1 MGCTSL
7 TEVSLPDTLSN
18 IRSSV
23 FQDCTSLTSIHIPDS
38 VTFLGN
44 SAFQGCTS
52 LESVT
57 IGSGVP
63 SLGSGT
69 FRDCTSLRQVVLSE
83 GLQWVDTRVFYN
95 CKSLTCVVFPDTVNN
110 LEGTAFY
117 NCPALTTVVLPAS
130 LTSLGDSVFTRCD
143 ALWHVLY
150 KGNQVQWNTIL
161 MGMNND
167 TLKSAMM
174 HMECTGAEVTD
185 PVAKACAI
193 CDCVHSWDEG
203 AVTTPA
209 TCLAEGVITHTCTL
223 CGITEQRVLERSGH
237 TPGPEATAKEA
248 QICMVCK
255 EVLTPATGQSEKP
268 ASSPMV
274 LILGAGAL
282 CLTGIGIGIYVA
294 MKRKLKR

>member
-1 MGCTSL
+1 
-7 TEVSLPDTLSN
+7 
-18 IRSSV
+18 
-23 FQDCTSLTSIHIPDS
+23 LTS
-38 VTFLGN
+38 
-44 SAFQGCTS
+44 
-52 LESVT
+52 
-57 IGSGVP
+57 
-63 SLGSGT
+63 
-69 FRDCTSLRQVVLSE
+69 
-83 GLQWVDTRVFYN
+83 
-95 CKSLTCVVFPDTVNN
+95 VVFPDTVNN

-150 KGNQVQWNTIL
+150 KGNQAQWNTIL
-161 MGMNND
+161 MGLNND
-167 TLKSAMM
+167 ILKSVMM

-185 PVAKACAI
+185 PSAKACTI

-203 AVTTPA
+203 TVTTPA
-209 TCLAEGVITHTCTL
+209 TCLAGGVITHTCTL

-268 ASSPMV
+268 ASPPMA
-274 LILGAGAL
+274 LILGAGIL
-282 CLTGIGIGIYVA
+282 CLTGIAFVIHTVR
-294 MKRKLKR
+294 KRKATR

>member
-7 TEVSLPDTLSN
+7 TEVSLPDTLST

-57 IGSGVP
+57 IGSGVT
-63 SLGSGT
+63 SLGAGT

-95 CKSLTCVVFPDTVNN
+95 CKSLTSVTFPDTVNN

-150 KGNQVQWNTIL
+150 KGNQAQWNTIL
-161 MGMNND
+161 MGLNND

-193 CDCVHSWDEG
+193 CDCTHSWDEG

-248 QICMVCK
+248 QICVVCK

-268 ASSPMV
+268 ASSQMA

-282 CLTGIGIGIYVA
+282 CLTGIGLTIYLA
-294 MKRKLKR
+294 IKRKAKR